1 MPGFADVLTDDQ
13 IRDIL
18 AFIKSTWPEQL
29 RRHQEEMTRHE
40 AASEA
45 QE

>member
-1 MPGFADVLTDDQ
+1 MPGFAESLTDDE
-13 IRDIL
+13 IRDVL

-29 RRHQEEMTRHE
+29 RRHQEEMTRLE